1 MSKLYCVFCHK
12 KIGLFFPKATG
23 ASQDGLC
30 LCKKCYSTYWKK
42 QKNSVSQAK
51 QLSKRISN
59 GDLKPE
65 IKKIVVKR
73 INELI
78 YAETTEEKSTI
89 GFNDLDRESN
99 DFEITKDN
107 TIPLKKFNPNGS
119 KEENSAEPKLDEAP
133 FLSSEGSSNEHSSIS
148 NDYSVETIAESKEI
162 SILSMNIESETI
174 VKPKR
179 TSFLY
184 EKKFVIGRL
193 EIDNPCIY
201 ISDDGFSFA
210 INSKVLPTTITMS
223 VETDHVGER
232 SLDKKGLFFFDG
244 IELSYFLLWLAN
256 YKNYDFF
263 PPHCYSRFFDGI
275 FHRAL
280 VERKNQ
286 LSIIQKTIA
295 IVNYSQS
302 MELNVQ
308 LLRFV
313 FAVLTDYKHEIS
325 FEDKTDICKKLEN
338 HFNFRFY
345 FLKPGWDWDPISW
358 YLESGMGKYIPS
370 SLLTNQKMATA
381 GIKASNRGIILTKAY
396 SKCISFLK
404 GEKIKYGL
412 PYLLNSYTER
422 VVKNYHKEV
431 YTYKTRNWAF
441 EGADNKTEPQTLF
454 DDMEEYIKSDWH
466 HAKLVNSIEEP
477 PLVELWIAMP
487 PKYQQAIAELFRL
500 EIEPYFDKEITIR
513 TLFSIF
519 NKTYPDKTKTIRVI
533 GNYYLSYIQRC
544 LGYLGYS
551 IVLSIPIE
559 NANLDTLI
567 WIVQNDKASEKLKE
581 LIDKSDDSLFIVNK
595 KGRIVGI
602 SPKVYTLETVYIPS
616 EIDDKLINEIG
627 SGVFANA
634 KNMKHLIINKGVKVI
649 RKSAFS
655 NCKNLELIEL
665 PDTLVELEN
674 NAFSGCNS
682 LIYFKS
688 PKNVEK
694 IGDCVF
700 RQCSSLEK
708 FEFNGKVKSVGY
720 QMFCDCH
727 SLKEIILPSLIK
739 SIPLM
744 FFYTCKSLESIIIPS
759 HIEMIESTA
768 FANCEKLKSVFF
780 ENNSCAIGL
789 SAFENCISLTNISL
803 PKKMKVI
810 ENETFKNCTGLKAME
825 IPEGIHHI
833 GSRAFSYCEKLET
846 IIFHNEECTFDD
858 FVFLDCISLTS
869 IILPKTTYG
878 KLSSIFHGCKN
889 LKHIVAPR
897 NIEIGDYFSY
907 LVNSDVD
914 VQFYD

>member
-1 MSKLYCVFCHK
+1 MSKQYCVFCHK
-12 KIGLFFPKATG
+12 KIGLFFPKSTE
-23 ASQDGLC
+23 ASYDGLC
-30 LCKKCYSTYWKK
+30 LCKKCYSTFWKK
-42 QKNSVSQAK
+42 QKDSVSQAK
-51 QLSKRISN
+51 QLSKLISN

-73 INELI
+73 IKGLI
-78 YAETTEEKSTI
+78 NAETTEEKSTI
-89 GFNDLDRESN
+89 GVNDLDRESN
-99 DFEITKDN
+99 GFEITKNN
-107 TIPLKKFNPNGS
+107 TISLKEFNPKGS
-119 KEENSAEPKLDEAP
+119 EEESSTEPKLDEVP
-133 FLSSEGSSNEHSSIS
+133 FLSKEFSSNVNSSVRE
-148 NDYSVETIAESKEI
+148 DYSVETITESKDI
-162 SILSMNIESETI
+162 SILSMNTESEII
-174 VKPKR
+174 VNPKR
-179 TSFLY
+179 LSFLS
-184 EKKFVIGRL
+184 EKKFVIGGL
-193 EIDNPCIY
+193 EVDNPCIY

-210 INSKVLPTTITMS
+210 INSKVVPTTITRN
-223 VETDHVGER
+223 VETDYVGER
-232 SLDKKGLFFFDG
+232 SLDKKDLFFFDG
-244 IELSYFLLWLAN
+244 IELSYFLLWLAY
-256 YKNYDFF
+256 YKDYDFF

-275 FHRAL
+275 FHRSL
-280 VERKNQ
+280 VERKDQ
-286 LSIIQKTIA
+286 LSIIQKTID
-295 IVNYSQS
+295 IVNFSQS

-396 SKCISFLK
+396 SKCISLLK

-441 EGADNKTEPQTLF
+441 EGADNETEPQTLF

-513 TLFSIF
+513 TLFGIF

-533 GNYYLSYIQRC
+533 GNYYLRYIQRC

-559 NANLDTLI
+559 NTNLDTLI

-634 KNMKHLIINKGVKVI
+634 KNMKHLIIDKGVKVI

-655 NCKNLELIEL
+655 NCKNLELIEF
-665 PDTLVELEN
+665 PDTLIELESY
-674 NAFSGCNS
+674 AFGGCNS
-682 LIYFKS
+682 LTHFKFS
-688 PKNVEK
+688 KNVEK
-694 IGDCVF
+694 IGDCVLS
-700 RQCSSLEK
+700 QCSSLDK
-708 FEFNGKVKSVGY
+708 VEFNEKVKSVGY

-727 SLKEIILPSLIK
+727 SLKEVILPSLIK
-739 SIPLM
+739 SIPPM

-759 HIEMIESTA
+759 HIKMIESSA

-780 ENNSCAIGL
+780 ENNSCTIGNRV
-789 SAFENCISLTNISL
+789 FENCTSLTNISL
-803 PKKMKVI
+803 PKKMEVI
-810 ENETFKNCTGLKAME
+810 EEDTFQNCTGLKEIE
-825 IPEGIHHI
+825 IPEGINHI
-833 GSRAFSYCEKLET
+833 GSMAFSNCEKLET
-846 IIFHNEECTFDD
+846 IVFHNEECVFDD
-858 FVFLDCISLTS
+858 FVFVDCISLTS
-869 IILPKTTYG
+869 IILPKNTHG
-878 KLSSIFHGCKN
+878 KLSSIFQGCKN
-889 LKHIVAPR
+889 IKHIVAPR

-907 LVNSDVD
+907 LVNADVD
-914 VQFYD
+914 IQFYD